1 MVVSLTVFSQ
11 KDTTNKIKCFTIPV
25 AKQIAKD
32 LLSGDS
38 AKALLKL
45 TETQLD
51 STIRKTYIQDSIIG
65 IYKQKIENYDTIIV
79 YERNKFN
86 TLQSY
91 TNKLEIDLKKE
102 KVKSKFLRWGTGA
115 LLLCLGVVTYILK

>member
-1 MVVSLTVFSQ
+1 MVISLTAFSQ
-11 KDTTNKIKCFTIPV
+11 KDTTRKTKCFTIPV
-25 AKQIAKD
+25 VKQIAKD

-45 TETQLD
+45 TEVQLD
-51 STIRKTYIQDSIIG
+51 STIRKTYIQDSVIG
-65 IYKQKIENYDTIIV
+65 TYKQKIENYDTIIV

-102 KVKSKFLRWGTGA
+102 KVKSKFLRLGTGA

>member
-11 KDTTNKIKCFTIPV
+11 KDTTPKTKCFTIPV
-25 AKQIAKD
+25 VKQIAKD

-65 IYKQKIENYDTIIV
+65 TYKQKIKNYDTIIV
-79 YERNKFN
+79 YEKNKFN

-102 KVKSKFLRWGTGA
+102 KVKSKSLRLGTGA

>member
-11 KDTTNKIKCFTIPV
+11 KDTTHKTKCFTIPV

-45 TETQLD
+45 TEVQLD
-51 STIRKTYIQDSIIG
+51 STIRKTYIQDSVIG
-65 IYKQKIENYDTIIV
+65 TYKQKIENYDTIIV

-102 KVKSKFLRWGTGA
+102 KVKSKFLRLGTGA